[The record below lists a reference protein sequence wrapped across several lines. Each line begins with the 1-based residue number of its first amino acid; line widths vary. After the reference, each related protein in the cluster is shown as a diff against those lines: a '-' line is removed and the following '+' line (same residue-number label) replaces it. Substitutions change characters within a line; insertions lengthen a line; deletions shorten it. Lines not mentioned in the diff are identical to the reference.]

1 MVQAKEQAIKKA
13 SWISIIG
20 NAFLSLL
27 KIVIGFISG
36 SFAVIADGIDS
47 ASDIITSIITLITAR
62 ISSKPPN
69 VKFPY
74 GYEKADT
81 IASKVLA
88 FIIFFAGAQLAIST
102 GTKLI
107 ENQARTMP
115 GLIAIYVTLVSIVG
129 KLLLALYQFK
139 VGRKVNS
146 LMLVANAKN
155 MQNDVIISIS
165 VLLGLVF
172 TFIFKMPLL
181 DIITAFLVSGW
192 IMWVA
197 IKIFLQSNTEL
208 MDGIMDTSVYNK
220 VFEAVDEVEG
230 VYNPH
235 RVRIRQI
242 NNAYVINI
250 DLEVDGFLTVD
261 ESHQISHKVSENIKS
276 KLDNVYDI
284 IIHIEPYGT
293 IDKDEKY
300 GVSTKDFQ
308 K

>member
-1 MVQAKEQAIKKA
+1 MFLC
-13 SWISIIG
+13 ISISG
-20 NAFLSLL
+20 NALLSLL
-27 KIVIGFISG
+27 KIIIGFISG

-47 ASDIITSIITLITAR
+47 ASDIITSVITLITAR

-69 VKFPY
+69 VRFPY

-81 IASKVLA
+81 IASKILA

-102 GTKLI
+102 GNKLI
-107 ENQARTMP
+107 ENETRTMP
-115 GLIAIYVTLVSIVG
+115 GMIAIYVTIISIIG
-129 KLLLALYQFK
+129 KLMLALYQFRI
-139 VGRKVNS
+139 GRKVNS
-146 LMLVANAKN
+146 SMLVANAKN
-155 MQNDVIISIS
+155 MQNDVVISFS

-172 TFIFKMPLL
+172 TFIFKMPML

-197 IKIFLQSNTEL
+197 IKIFIQSNTEL
-208 MDGIMDTSVYNK
+208 MDGIMDTSVYQT
-220 VFEAVDEVEG
+220 VFDATDEIEG
-230 VYNPH
+230 AHNPH

-250 DLEVDGFLTVD
+250 DIEVDGSLTVD
-261 ESHQISHKVSENIKS
+261 QSHQISHKISENIKS

-284 IIHIEPYGT
+284 IIHIEPCGT